1 MNSLTHGVAAALS
14 IAALTVLVVF
24 SSLQGD
30 PWKIVSFSIYGAT
43 LIALYT
49 ASTVYHAVPS
59 PRIRPFLR
67 RIDHSCIYLLIAGTY
82 TPFMLVVMR
91 DAWGWTLFG
100 LVCSAVL
107 GTCSRS
113 LTGRY
118 EVVSTL
124 WYIMMGG
131 SPSSPLN
138 RWLICRPASG
148 RGWSEAGWPR
158 SASSSRDGKLRYNH
172 AVWHCFVLGGSLLRF
187 VSFRFRAAEA
197 RGNKDPAPSVRPAV
211 APGL

>member
-30 PWKIVSFSIYGAT
+30 PWKIGSFSIYGAT

-59 PRIRPFLR
+59 PRLRPFLR

-100 LVCSAVL
+100 LVWGSAVL
-107 GTCSRS
+107 GIVFKIFY
-113 LTGRY
+113 TGRY

-124 WYIMMGG
+124 W
-131 SPSSPLN
+131 
-138 RWLICRPASG
+138 
-148 RGWSEAGWPR
+148 
-158 SASSSRDGKLRYNH
+158 
-172 AVWHCFVLGGSLLRF
+172 
-187 VSFRFRAAEA
+187 
-197 RGNKDPAPSVRPAV
+197 
-211 APGL
+211 

>member
-59 PRIRPFLR
+59 PRLRPFLR

-100 LVCSAVL
+100 LVWGSAVL
-107 GTCSRS
+107 GIVFIGYRHFDNIQTGVAAAS
-113 LTGRY
+113 LYLLLPYSAFMVGR
-118 EVVSTL
+118 L
-124 WYIMMGG
+124 DHI
-131 SPSSPLN
+131 
-138 RWLICRPASG
+138 IPA
-148 RGWSEAGWPR
+148 A
-158 SASSSRDGKLRYNH
+158 LL
-172 AVWHCFVLGGSLLRF
+172 VW
-187 VSFRFRAAEA
+187 
-197 RGNKDPAPSVRPAV
+197 AV
-211 APGL
+211 ATYRRPVLSGLLIGAAAGLTF